1 MLAGNSFRS
10 ARARPCISAPSWGW
24 SRTSDYELTTW
35 WGIVAP
41 AGTPKAIVDRLN
53 QEIIRA
59 VGLPEVKELL
69 ASQGAEPRTSTPQQ
83 FDDYMK
89 EQIGFY
95 RTIIAS
101 AGIVPE

>member
-1 MLAGNSFRS
+1 M
-10 ARARPCISAPSWGW
+10 
-24 SRTSDYELTTW
+24 
-35 WGIVAP
+35 
-41 AGTPKAIVDRLN
+41 
-53 QEIIRA
+53 
-59 VGLPEVKELL
+59 GLPEVKELL